1 VVVVE
6 RPAER
11 QQCREHQQ
19 PDQRERALARRI
31 VCKPA
36 VARRIVRLAID
47 GIGHGISLRDD
58 DAAEH
63 FMPQV
68 AIASSS
74 RRRAGLSEWR

>member
-1 VVVVE
+1 
-6 RPAER
+6 
-11 QQCREHQQ
+11 
-19 PDQRERALARRI
+19 
-31 VCKPA
+31 
-36 VARRIVRLAID
+36 VRLAID